1 MAMSDYRVPTKE
13 EIEIIRR
20 NGIDPDG
27 VAVTGR
33 DAKTIQLLRYSTR
46 DEITIKQGDKK
57 W

>member
-1 MAMSDYRVPTKE
+1 MDKYRIPTKE

-27 VAVTGR
+27 VAVTYR
-33 DAKTIQLLRYSTR
+33 DARTIQLLMYKTR
-46 DEITIKQGDKK
+46 DQITIRQGDRK

>member
-1 MAMSDYRVPTKE
+1 MAMDKYRMPDKE
-13 EIEIIRR
+13 EEEIIRR

-27 VAVTGR
+27 VAVTYR
-33 DAKTIQLLRYSTR
+33 DAKTIRLLRYKTR